1 MSFEPPTN
9 DLIRQA
15 FPQIED
21 IALVDKGGFK
31 AVYRISAGGNVEAFK
46 LILIPSYAGNPD
58 ADSLRKEMIGRV
70 RREVT
75 ALARCVGPETVKL
88 GSMPLIDVKIA
99 DADYVGYSEE
109 FLEGDDLWK
118 LLSSGIPKPPE
129 NELRLLF
136 ATLLRGIR
144 ALWSN
149 GYIHRD
155 IKPKNVM
162 KLSDPRRQ
170 FVLLDL
176 GIAYSIQETA
186 LTANPGERMPL
197 ATYRYLAPELMNPNF
212 RDTIDYRSDLYTAA
226 MTVFEY
232 AAQRHPLAQDRD
244 DMMRTISRAL
254 HQPAKPLGELRADL
268 STGFCQLID
277 QMLKNKPAL
286 RPANLNLLI
295 NRMEGN
301 I

>member
-1 MSFEPPTN
+1 
-9 DLIRQA
+9 
-15 FPQIED
+15 
-21 IALVDKGGFK
+21 
-31 AVYRISAGGNVEAFK
+31 
-46 LILIPSYAGNPD
+46 
-58 ADSLRKEMIGRV
+58 
-70 RREVT
+70 
-75 ALARCVGPETVKL
+75 
-88 GSMPLIDVKIA
+88 
-99 DADYVGYSEE
+99 
-109 FLEGDDLWK
+109 
-118 LLSSGIPKPPE
+118 
-129 NELRLLF
+129 
-136 ATLLRGIR
+136 
-144 ALWSN
+144 
-149 GYIHRD
+149 
-155 IKPKNVM
+155 M

-277 QMLKNKPAL
+277 QMLKKKPAL